1 MKKEERINYIANILS
16 LQGIVRIRELSL
28 KLGVSEMTVRRDLDS
43 LAQANIADLIP
54 GGAVLKRNS
63 SSDLGEEH
71 YLFSAA
77 GSQMIQEKIRVCRKA
92 ASLIEANDTIAIDVG
107 STTEQLPQFIPSS
120 FPLTII
126 CFTLNILFKV
136 YGNENW
142 EITLTG
148 GRFHRNTLM
157 FESPEGVELIKKMR
171 INKAFISAAGVD
183 EKLGVTCANYY
194 EVETKKAAMK
204 SSDTKI
210 LLSDSSKFGKVK
222 IAYFAD
228 LSDFDLIITDS
239 NLDPYYQD
247 VIRGLG
253 LQLILV

>member
-71 YLFSAA
+71 YFFSAA

-120 FPLTII
+120 LPLTII

-183 EKLGVTCANYY
+183 EKLGVTCANHY

>member
-28 KLGVSEMTVRRDLDS
+28 KLGVSEMTIRRDLDS

-54 GGAVLKRNS
+54 GGAVLKKNL

-71 YLFSAA
+71 YFFSAA
-77 GSQMIQEKIRVCRKA
+77 GSQMIQEKIRICREA
-92 ASLIEANDTIAIDVG
+92 ASLVEAGDTIAIDTG

-120 FPLTII
+120 IPLTIL

-136 YGNENW
+136 YGNESW
-142 EITLTG
+142 EVTLTG

-157 FESPEGVELIKKMR
+157 FESPEGVELIRKMR
-171 INKAFISAAGVD
+171 INKAFISAAGID
-183 EKLGVTCANYY
+183 AKLGVTCANHY

-239 NLDPYYQD
+239 NLDTYYQD